1 MTVTHAPAV
10 PAQAQ
15 AQSETLI
22 EGAAPATT
30 APATTAPAD
39 TATAPAAAARGSH
52 IADPA
57 PLGLAA
63 FALTF
68 VLSFVNTGLFKVEP
82 VVFGLALAY
91 GGVAQMGAGMWEF
104 AKGNTF
110 GATAFTSY
118 GAFWLSF
125 WYLNTQADLSG
136 GTASQVG
143 NSIGLFLLAWG
154 VFTLYMTVAAS
165 RVSSA
170 VFAVFVLLTIT
181 FGFLAWGEFAASDTI
196 HHIGGWFGL
205 ATAAAAWYAS
215 FGGLTA
221 FTHGK
226 SLVPTG
232 PR

>member
-1 MTVTHAPAV
+1 MSTTHAPIAPAV
-10 PAQAQ
+10 PPQAY
-15 AQSETLI
+15 APTSTDLAPTPATPPT
-22 EGAAPATT
+22 AAP
-30 APATTAPAD
+30 
-39 TATAPAAAARGSH
+39 GSH

-63 FALTF
+63 FALTTF

-82 VVFGLALAY
+82 VVFGIALAY
-91 GGVAQMGAGMWEF
+91 GGIAQMGAGMWEF

-125 WYLNTQADLSG
+125 WYLTTQTDLSG
-136 GTASQVG
+136 GTASEVG

-154 VFTLYMTVAAS
+154 LFTVYMTVAAS
-165 RVSSA
+165 RVSTA
-170 VFAVFVLLTIT
+170 VFAVFVMLTAT
-181 FGFLAWGEFAASDTI
+181 FGLLAWGEFAASDTI

-205 ATAAAAWYAS
+205 ATALGAWYAS
-215 FGGLTA
+215 FGGVTA